1 MTAYAAKRA
10 ALRRQRAAKAGAV
23 TVAVVIVASQAHP
36 ASRTRTAPTRRR
48 IERAHVARARAD
60 HAKLS
65 SLRASA
71 FPTSAI
77 SARPF
82 NAGAAKAEARKL
94 TSGYRGQVKA
104 AKAVGVSDFGDLGA
118 TVQRGRGQGRS
129 AQAHQRLSRPGE
141 SGESDPA
148 RRSARSS
155 VSAHTHTTATGAA

>member
-1 MTAYAAKRA
+1 
-10 ALRRQRAAKAGAV
+10 RRQRAAKAGAV

-104 AKAVGVSDFGDLGA
+104 AKATRHA
-118 TVQRGRGQGRS
+118 GRRV
-129 AQAHQRLSRPGE
+129 
-141 SGESDPA
+141 
-148 RRSARSS
+148 RR
-155 VSAHTHTTATGAA
+155 